1 MPFQLDHQIKIVL
14 GVCLS
19 HSDGESD
26 PVEIDALI
34 EEVRGQNIDV
44 ARMREA
50 LDSVTEEL
58 IDGRSADW
66 LLAEFGPRLSER
78 ARHDAFATFAGL
90 LMADITQ
97 FGADVR
103 RLAMLKLLLRIE
115 ERVWPGA
122 FTSAAAKAL
131 ARDGRP
137 AFG

>member
-1 MPFQLDHQIKIVL
+1 MPFQRDHQITIVL

-26 PVEIDALI
+26 PAEIDALI

-50 LDSVTEEL
+50 LDWVDAEL
-58 IDGRSADW
+58 RGGRSADSV
-66 LLAEFGPRLSER
+66 LAEFGPRLSER

-90 LMADITQ
+90 LMADGILFEAEVQ
-97 FGADVR
+97 
-103 RLAMLKLLLRIE
+103 RLAMLKQLLRIDD
-115 ERVWPGA
+115 RVALGA
-122 FTSAAAKAL
+122 VARAAAKA
-131 ARDGRP
+131 AVRDGGL